1 MTRALC
7 CAEQLNRTERVLD
20 PEDHQKEINGLNTI
34 FFSAQ
39 SSLCL
44 FLSIFSK
51 VDLGGLK
58 KVTGFATQGN
68 MDWLRDSWV
77 TNLEVMSSRDSVNWY
92 KEFNGKVNNTA
103 TYYLACFPVT
113 MCKNF
118 NV

>member
-1 MTRALC
+1 M
-7 CAEQLNRTERVLD
+7 
-20 PEDHQKEINGLNTI
+20 EINGFNTI
-34 FFSAQ
+34 FLSAQ
-39 SSLCL
+39 SGLCF

-92 KEFNGKVNNTA
+92 KEFNGKVQLLITWRVFQLPCA
-103 TYYLACFPVT
+103 RILMCRYVAKKLVT
-113 MCKNF
+113 
-118 NV
+118 

>member
-1 MTRALC
+1 MALI
-7 CAEQLNRTERVLD
+7 QFSFLLNPASV
-20 PEDHQKEINGLNTI
+20 
-34 FFSAQ
+34 F
-39 SSLCL
+39 

-58 KVTGFATQGN
+58 NVTGFATQGN

-77 TNLEVMSSRDSVNWY
+77 TNLEVMSSSDSVNWY

-113 MCKNF
+113 MCENF